1 MRMNT
6 MHRGRATGFTIIEIM
21 IAVAIIGI
29 IAAIAIPQYRSSLIR
44 GKQGS
49 AKAVLLDVA
58 QKQVQFLVDNRTGYA
73 GSLSALDITPESNVS
88 NLYTFSISI
97 NSPPPTF
104 VAKAT
109 PKTAEAGTTWFSID
123 QSGLKQTGE
132 GADPTATGTW

>member
-1 MRMNT
+1 
-6 MHRGRATGFTIIEIM
+6 MHRGRTAGFSIIEIM

-29 IAAIAIPQYRSSLIR
+29 IAAIAIPQYRASVIR
-44 GKQGS
+44 SKQAA
-49 AKAVLLDVA
+49 AKAVLIDVA

-73 GSLSALDITPESNVS
+73 GSLSALYITPESDVS

-132 GADPTATGTW
+132 GSDPTATGTW